1 MTEED
6 WERLY
11 NNYDTTSIL
20 RAVDDIDELRGSL
33 LGDGSNLE
41 PPKIRNDLLKLHQ
54 LAMNVVNLGQE
65 ADLKQMATLALDLQ
79 DETDDLLETL
89 QNVNQVINKL
99 IGLLPESVFNSDE

>member
-33 LGDGSNLE
+33 GDGLNLE
-41 PPKIRNDLLKLHQ
+41 PPKIRADLLKLHQ
-54 LAMNVVNLGQE
+54 LAMTVVNLGQE

-89 QNVNQVINKL
+89 QNVNQAINKL
-99 IGLLPESVFNSDE
+99 LKLLPESAFNSDE

>member
-33 LGDGSNLE
+33 GDGLNFE
-41 PPKIRNDLLKLHQ
+41 PPKIRADLLKLHQ
-54 LAMNVVNLGQE
+54 LAMTVVNLGQE